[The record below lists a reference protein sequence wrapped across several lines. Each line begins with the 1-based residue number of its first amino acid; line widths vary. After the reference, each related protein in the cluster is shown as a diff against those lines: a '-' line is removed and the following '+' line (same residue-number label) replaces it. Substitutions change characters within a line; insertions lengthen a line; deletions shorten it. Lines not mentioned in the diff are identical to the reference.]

1 MCVTPLWAG
10 GWRFRRPEDFC
21 GRSPVAAWFLLW
33 VAVLFELCWR
43 AQWASIPAGLRARG
57 SRRRR
62 VTVVGVNTGAARI
75 VCGNRELASAH
86 RYGHP
91 LRQRAD
97 GRVVSGSP
105 DFLVGVTTLFAS
117 LSGGCGDRH
126 CKPAKIHKVNQPPDL
141 AVYGLIAA
149 KVIAIWGF
157 VGEHSGRPYR
167 PAYALAVRGVGALPW
182 LASTPLLRTASVA
195 TANWLQPAGMATH
208 CAGEQM
214 CVGQGHGSRSP
225 DFSTCVPKLLARL
238 SGGCG
243 DRPELIRGCHRVG

>member
-1 MCVTPLWAG
+1 M
-10 GWRFRRPEDFC
+10 
-21 GRSPVAAWFLLW
+21 
-33 VAVLFELCWR
+33 
-43 AQWASIPAGLRARG
+43 
-57 SRRRR
+57 
-62 VTVVGVNTGAARI
+62 VGVNTGAARI

-157 VGEHSGRPYR
+157 VGEHSGRPHR
-167 PAYALAVRGVGALPW
+167 LAYALAVRGVGALPW
-182 LASTPLLRTASVA
+182 LASTPLPRTASVA
-195 TANWLQPAGMATH
+195 TANWLQPTGMATH
-208 CAGEQM
+208 CASGLM
-214 CVGQGHGSRSP
+214 GAGQGSP
-225 DFSTCVPKLLARL
+225 DFLVGALTLSASS

-243 DRPELIRGCHRVG
+243 DRPELICGCHRVG